1 MISYG
6 LLLLIPASL
15 VLAYF
20 APEQHIWI
28 FITAVLAIAPLAEW
42 VRRGTEQIAHH
53 SGPAIGGLLNV
64 TLGNLTELILALLVL
79 RAGQTDVVKAQI
91 TGSIIG
97 NSLLGLG
104 IAMLVGTWSREKQ
117 KFNRQR
123 AGLLSSLLML
133 SVIALLL
140 PAIFDYTERRTR
152 SQPATQSLD
161 EHLSLAVSCVMIS
174 VYVGNLVYTLVTH
187 RSVFEVKQES
197 NKQAD
202 WSLWKALLILLAAT
216 VTIGVEGELI
226 SRSLEE
232 TATGLGLTP
241 FFLGVIVL
249 AVIGNAAEYV
259 AAVYFAHKNQLGLA
273 MSITVGSTIQV
284 ALLVAPCLV
293 LVSYL
298 MGTPMDLVFANPL
311 ELIAIA
317 AVAFI
322 ISAISHDGEGTWFE
336 AVLLLAV
343 YLILAIAFF
352 FVTP

>member
-1 MISYG
+1 
-6 LLLLIPASL
+6 
-15 VLAYF
+15 
-20 APEQHIWI
+20 
-28 FITAVLAIAPLAEW
+28 
-42 VRRGTEQIAHH
+42 
-53 SGPAIGGLLNV
+53 
-64 TLGNLTELILALLVL
+64 
-79 RAGQTDVVKAQI
+79 VKAQI

-104 IAMLVGTWSREKQ
+104 IAMLVGTWAREKQ

-133 SVIALLL
+133 SVIALLV
-140 PAIFDYTERRTR
+140 PAIFDYTERQTR
-152 SQPATQSLD
+152 SEPATQSLD
-161 EHLSLAVSCVMIS
+161 EYLSLAVSCVMIS